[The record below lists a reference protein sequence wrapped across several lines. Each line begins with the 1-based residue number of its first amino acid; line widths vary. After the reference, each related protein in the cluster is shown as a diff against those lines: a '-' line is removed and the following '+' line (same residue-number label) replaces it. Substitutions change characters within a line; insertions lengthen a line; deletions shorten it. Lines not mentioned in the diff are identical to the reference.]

1 MKFESRLDELTQRLN
16 DITKLLEDLESKKSE
31 IIKEIEYI
39 QMLQTNEK
47 LFSSI
52 GSYVLFYPE
61 ISTSVF
67 SNLILWKVTDK
78 TSDKLCVVEYD
89 YTYCDYEYSLKVS
102 HKVYNITS
110 SLTKDGYKMVS
121 VDHDTYDTY
130 SKLLNKMMNLSLSID
145 TMNNF
150 SSEEYE
156 LT

>member
-1 MKFESRLDELTQRLN
+1 MNFESRLDELTQRLN
-16 DITKLLEDLESKKSE
+16 DITILIEDLESNKSE
-31 IIKEIEYI
+31 IVKEIDYI
-39 QMLQTNEK
+39 QMLQTNAK
-47 LFSSI
+47 LFNSI

-67 SNLILWKVTDK
+67 SNLILWEVTDK

-102 HKVYNITS
+102 RKVYNITS

-121 VDHDTYDTY
+121 IDQDAY
-130 SKLLNKMMNLSLSID
+130 SRLRKKMMNLSLSID
-145 TMNNF
+145 AMNNF
-150 SSEEYE
+150 SSEEHE